1 MAIFKKNKKEEIT
14 KNTTEN
20 DNKLKDEISKA
31 YDDIMNADKTHN
43 EENSVGSEKQ
53 NDFDNEVF
61 KSRIKAFK
69 QERNQQN
76 LLAILKLLQGRV
88 FLLPSVSNMEEPLE
102 KTENGVKLKQG
113 ASFNPALL
121 TGGDNQVFLPIFTD
135 EAAMTQKSPSG
146 VVLKM
151 KFEQCVTIV
160 FDEKNP
166 VAAVTINP
174 FTENMVI
181 GMDLLKMI
189 FKEKKQDDEKQS

>member
-1 MAIFKKNKKEEIT
+1 MAIFKKNKKEEVT
-14 KNTTEN
+14 KNVSEA

-31 YDDIMNADKTHN
+31 YDDIMNEDKTHN
-43 EENSVGSEKQ
+43 ADDTTEPAKKD
-53 NDFDNEVF
+53 DFDNEVF

-69 QERNQQN
+69 QEKNQQN
-76 LLAILKLLQGRV
+76 LIAILKLLQGRE

-121 TGGDNQVFLPIFTD
+121 TGGDNQVFLPVFTD

-166 VAAVTINP
+166 VGAVAINP

-189 FKEKKQDDEKQS
+189 FKEKKQEDEKQS